1 MVDSTQTEAKEI
13 CHRCG
18 TRWCTAHYSGEAI
31 SQAVRKATL
40 TEVEKWMRDNRYRVG
55 GTTYI
60 DFAREFGWQ

>member
-40 TEVEKWMRDNRYRVG
+40 PSVIFTRRGINVG
-55 GTTYI
+55 ITR
-60 DFAREFGWQ
+60 FS